1 MRYPVV
7 IHKDPDSDYSVTFP
21 DLPGCFTA
29 GESIEEA
36 LAMAVEAAE
45 LHIEGC
51 LEEGIAVADPSPIAA
66 LRDSYAGGTWA
77 LVEIDWAKLSH
88 RARRVNITLPEA
100 VLDKIDHYAKARH
113 MSRSAFLAKA
123 AIEAMR

>member
-7 IHKDPDSDYSVTFP
+7 IHKDPDSDYSVTLP

-51 LEEGIAVADPSPIAA
+51 IEEGIAVMDPSPIAP
-66 LRDSYAGGTWA
+66 LRDVYAGGTWA
-77 LVEIDWAKLSH
+77 WVEV
-88 RARRVNITLPEA
+88 RR
-100 VLDKIDHYAKARH
+100 
-113 MSRSAFLAKA
+113 
-123 AIEAMR
+123 

>member
-51 LEEGIAVADPSPIAA
+51 LEEGIAVADPRPLPA
-66 LRDSYAGGTWA
+66 LSDVYAGGILAW
-77 LVEIDWAKLSH
+77 VEV
-88 RARRVNITLPEA
+88 RR
-100 VLDKIDHYAKARH
+100 
-113 MSRSAFLAKA
+113 
-123 AIEAMR
+123 